1 MEAERIDFVIP
12 WVDGGDPAWIE
23 QKGKYVTGVC
33 EDARE
38 ERFRDWDN
46 LKYWFRG
53 VERYAPWVGKIH
65 FITWGHVPAWLNTA
79 NPRLN
84 IVRHE
89 DYIPEE
95 FLPVF
100 SCHPIELLMYRI
112 KGLSERFV
120 YFNDDVFLIGRVP
133 QEFFFHNG
141 LPCDMLAF
149 RPVIANSGSPVMSHI
164 HLNNSLALS
173 RHFDKRDNVRS
184 QPGKYFKVGYP
195 PMYFFYNFLE
205 LAFPLFTGFCTLHGP
220 SPFLKSTFE
229 EVWEKEGELLRRTC
243 SHRFRNREDVN
254 QYLFREWQKLSGNF
268 CPRNI
273 TRRFRYYNVED
284 HNPGLL
290 QTMRERRTDIICI
303 NDAERKIDFEGAKG
317 EIIQAFEE
325 ILPEKSSYE
334 K

>member
-1 MEAERIDFVIP
+1 
-12 WVDGGDPAWIE
+12 
-23 QKGKYVTGVC
+23 
-33 EDARE
+33 
-38 ERFRDWDN
+38 
-46 LKYWFRG
+46 
-53 VERYAPWVGKIH
+53 
-65 FITWGHVPAWLNTA
+65 
-79 NPRLN
+79 
-84 IVRHE
+84 
-89 DYIPEE
+89 
-95 FLPVF
+95 
-100 SCHPIELLMYRI
+100 
-112 KGLSERFV
+112 
-120 YFNDDVFLIGRVP
+120 
-133 QEFFFHNG
+133 
-141 LPCDMLAF
+141 
-149 RPVIANSGSPVMSHI
+149 
-164 HLNNSLALS
+164 
-173 RHFDKRDNVRS
+173 
-184 QPGKYFKVGYP
+184 
-195 PMYFFYNFLE
+195 MYFFYNFLE